1 MYLDQI
7 ETFSHFLLYVA
18 IRIEIN
24 KMAVC
29 LSVIG
34 IGGISYK
41 YPVKQNLA
49 GRSMTKPHFLF
60 DVV

>member
-18 IRIEIN
+18 LRIEIN

-29 LSVIG
+29 LSVLG
-34 IGGISYK
+34 LHSNLYK
-41 YPVKQNLA
+41 WAVKQKLP
-49 GRSMTKPHFLF
+49 G
-60 DVV
+60 